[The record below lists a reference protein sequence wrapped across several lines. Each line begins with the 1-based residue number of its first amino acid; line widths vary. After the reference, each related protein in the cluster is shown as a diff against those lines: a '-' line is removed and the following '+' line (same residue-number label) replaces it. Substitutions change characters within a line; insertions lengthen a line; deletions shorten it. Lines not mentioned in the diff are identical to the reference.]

1 MTTHWHGTGTSIK
14 SGRIKLINNPYIMSA
29 ISRFLKVMNYDIMGV
44 LADCLHN
51 LNSVSYRTI
60 EQRIFNLTL

>member
-1 MTTHWHGTGTSIK
+1 MQAKCKMIK
-14 SGRIKLINNPYIMSA
+14 VYLQTLYPYIMSA
-29 ISRFLKVMNYDIMGV
+29 ILRFLKVMNYDIMCV

-51 LNSVSYRTI
+51 LNSVSYRTR